1 MRPFE
6 GLYSTAWKT
15 NSQHPSIVHII
26 RDYPFVSSLSKQLN
40 SQSKS
45 SEGKKISLHI
55 AAEKPEIWSRQN
67 TGELLDRSILSD

>member
-26 RDYPFVSSLSKQLN
+26 RVYPFVSSLSKQLN

-45 SEGKKISLHI
+45 SEGGKYYYTLQLKNLKSGAGKTL
-55 AAEKPEIWSRQN
+55 ENS
-67 TGELLDRSILSD
+67 